1 MQPEAHLRIL
11 GYFIE
16 EARDHLATLE
26 QGVLE
31 LRRLQPTS
39 AAGRDTPEDNLSEQL
54 KELFRAAHSLKG
66 GAAMLGLQSI
76 CTIAH
81 RFEDNLKLLQESPVV
96 VDEALEGC
104 WLQAV
109 DILQGL
115 FVHLQQSG
123 RIDDVTEAL
132 ALAEAQHLMLRIER
146 HLLNAPEDVETAVCI
161 NVDLP
166 NLEIIPLLKLDAPDE
181 ESASETALGT
191 DAATGVVQVE
201 EVSAELHVPAPSTD
215 VLSLLFI
222 SPEGLAQLSPDYVA
236 AHRNPVAEH
245 NDSTTFTLR
254 ESPDTVSRN
263 PSSNQ
268 RRTLKVDVRLLDNL
282 NNQVGELIIS
292 RNSLETQQGRLRS
305 FFDILQVRA
314 RQLDQVNQRLTEYY
328 DHNILGIYRG
338 GAPSGAV
345 ASDSHPTSS
354 SPGHTFDALE
364 MDQYTAFHS
373 MCQEIMELIIRVR
386 EVTADVGF
394 VTEESDEALRQLRQI
409 SSHLQGGLNQ
419 IRLLPLAEIVDRL
432 PRAVRDLSAQVGKE
446 ADLIL
451 EGRNT
456 LIDKAILEELYDPL
470 THLTTNALMH
480 GIEEPQIRRELG
492 KPAKGRIDVRASHQ
506 GNQTVI
512 AVCDDGQGLNTAQ
525 IRARAVEKGFISPE
539 QAAQIAD
546 VDLYPF
552 IFRPGFSTAERV
564 SEIAGRG
571 VGLDIV
577 QKHLARLRG
586 SIQVDSRPAQGTTF
600 TIRLPLTLSIS
611 QVVICSHRQS
621 LLGIPLDGIEEMID
635 LPVARV
641 HQRANQPHIQWRGQD
656 LRLVP
661 LIELL
666 PYSRLNR
673 PDVGHEKTGEQTVS
687 TVILRNGDTFLAVEV
702 DEFLEEKELV
712 IKQLQG
718 PIERPVGIAGV
729 SVLGNGQV
737 LPIIDTHELMAL
749 ITGQLALNSWKQ
761 PVQPMAPHT
770 RQAIL
775 VVDDS
780 ITVRELLSMTF
791 SKVGYRVEQ
800 ARDALEALEK
810 LRNGLECDAI
820 FCDVEMPRMDGFEF
834 LSQLQKDSRLS
845 SIPVAMLT
853 SRNADKHRQTAYE
866 LGAQAYFT
874 KPYLEEELLQG
885 ALRLLQ
891 TASHRS
897 HVGV

>member
-31 LRRLQPTS
+31 LRRPQPTP

-81 RFEDNLKLLQESPVV
+81 RFEDNLKLLQDSPVV
-96 VDEALEGC
+96 VSQALEGC

-115 FVHLQQSG
+115 FVHLQASG
-123 RIDDVTEAL
+123 NIDDATEAL
-132 ALAEAQHLMLRIER
+132 ALAEAEHLMLQIER
-146 HLLNAPEDVETAVCI
+146 YLLNEPEDVATAVRM
-161 NVDLP
+161 VGP
-166 NLEIIPLLKLDAPDE
+166 LEAVVIPSPKLDAPE
-181 ESASETALGT
+181 EEFMGETALGA
-191 DAATGVVQVE
+191 DATTEVVQVE
-201 EVSAELHVPAPSTD
+201 EVEVAEQHPPASSTD
-215 VLSLLFI
+215 ILSLLFA
-222 SPEGLAQLSPDYVA
+222 SPEGLTQLSPDRVA
-236 AHRNPVAEH
+236 ADRELVAP

-254 ESPDTVSRN
+254 ELPDAVSRKA
-263 PSSNQ
+263 PSPNQ

-338 GAPSGAV
+338 GAPSGVV
-345 ASDSHPTSS
+345 ASSNHHTSS

-373 MCQEIMELIIRVR
+373 MCQEIMELIVRVR
-386 EVTADVGF
+386 EVTADIGF

-409 SSHLQGGLNQ
+409 SLHLQGGLNQ

-480 GIEEPQIRRELG
+480 GIEEPQVRRELG
-492 KPAKGRIDVRASHQ
+492 KPTKGRIEVRASHQ

-512 AVCDDGQGLNTAQ
+512 AVCDDGHGLNTAQ
-525 IRARAVEKGFISPE
+525 IRARAVEKGFLSSE
-539 QAAQIAD
+539 QAAHIAD

-552 IFRPGFSTAERV
+552 IFKPGFSTAEQV

-586 SIQVDSRPAQGTTF
+586 SIQVDSRPTQGTTF

-611 QVVICSHRQS
+611 QVVICLHRQS

-635 LPVARV
+635 LPVTRV
-641 HQRANQPHIQWRGQD
+641 HRQDNQPYIQWRGQD

-666 PYSRLNR
+666 PYSRLHR
-673 PDVGHEKTGEQTVS
+673 PAVEHEKTGEPTVS
-687 TVILRNGDTFLAVEV
+687 TVILRNGDIFLAIEV
-702 DEFLEEKELV
+702 DEFREEKELV

-729 SVLGNGQV
+729 SVLGNGKV

-749 ITGQLALNSWKQ
+749 ITGQLALNSWGQ
-761 PVQPMAPHT
+761 PVQPMASRT
-770 RQAIL
+770 RQVIL
-775 VVDDS
+775 IIDDS

-834 LSQLQKDSRLS
+834 LSQLQKDSRLC

-891 TASHRS
+891 TTSNRS
-897 HVGV
+897 HIGV